1 MWNAI
6 KAFLYWASSI
16 IDITGLRWMSELRS
30 MHKKYVEKGG
40 IQDIKSIGSDF
51 HKTIKKLKK

>member
-1 MWNAI
+1 
-6 KAFLYWASSI
+6 
-16 IDITGLRWMSELRS
+16 MSELRS